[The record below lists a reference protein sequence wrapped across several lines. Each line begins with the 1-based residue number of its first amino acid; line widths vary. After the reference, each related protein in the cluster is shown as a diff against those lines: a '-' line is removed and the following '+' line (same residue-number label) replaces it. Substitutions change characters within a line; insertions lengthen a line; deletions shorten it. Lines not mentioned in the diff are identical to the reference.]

1 MDRLFVFAIGGTG
14 ARVLRSF
21 TMLLASGQE
30 SMKEYDVYPII
41 LDYDENNGDT
51 NIATQCIEHYK
62 TIHDMAWKDEKMSKE
77 KGYFKSNLCQLKADD
92 RFGGSSF
99 RMVYAP
105 KGYEVYKDYIGY
117 NTLGKDEANGVNTSL
132 TQMLLDSLYNTD
144 PASDDSEINLNMEVG
159 FKGNPNIGSVVFHDL
174 DSECTEFRQFLL
186 HLNRNDKVVV
196 VGSLFGGTGA
206 SGIPEI
212 IRKIRAKA
220 PTVQIGAVL
229 VMPYF
234 APEPKPGGTI
244 RYEIFNSKTKA
255 AINYYEDSGMIKF
268 DPAGNMTGGMIN
280 SVYFIG
286 DPKPTILRY
295 CDGGEQQLNPA
306 NIVEFISALSILN
319 FVEGGR
325 GSFKYGVNEYIIGEN
340 IAVKQLFYDDLFDTS
355 NFTQPIIQRL
365 TSFTVALK
373 YSMFRML
380 QPDQSLKKTTY
391 YSCFTLEKPRKDML
405 TMLNGIKSFWA
416 EYQKWLDE
424 LSNKD
429 ELPDKGNSH
438 SLNLFS
444 TEKNLEIL
452 IEKPSDQSNNKKG
465 GIFGGGRRP
474 GNKSVKGSTIDG
486 LINQSV
492 TNFKPTGWPSDFVT
506 NDEEFLLMHGLFEAS
521 TNEKEIVRNLFS

>member
-1 MDRLFVFAIGGTG
+1 MERLFVFAVGGSG

-30 SMKEYDVYPII
+30 SMKDYDVYPII

-51 NIATQCIEHYK
+51 NIATKCIEHYK
-62 TIHDMAWKDEKMSKE
+62 TIHNVAWKDERMSRE
-77 KGYFKSNLCQLKADD
+77 SGFFKSNLCQLRADE

-105 KGYEVYKDYIGY
+105 KGCEIYKEYIGFD
-117 NTLGKDEANGVNTSL
+117 TLGKDEANKVNTAL

-174 DSECTEFRQFLL
+174 DSECFEFKQFLL
-186 HLNRNDKVVV
+186 HLNPNDKVVV
-196 VGSLFGGTGA
+196 IGSLFGGTGS

-212 IRKIRAKA
+212 IRKIRAKV

-255 AINYYEDSGMIKF
+255 AINYYEDCGMIKF
-268 DPAGNMTGGMIN
+268 DAMGNMTGGMIN

-295 CDGGEQQLNPA
+295 CDGGERQLNPA
-306 NIVEFISALSILN
+306 NIVEFISSLAILN

-325 GSFKYGVNEYIIGEN
+325 GSFKYGVNQYLIGEN
-340 IAVKQLFYDDLFDTS
+340 VAVKQLFYDDLFDTA
-355 NFTQPIIQRL
+355 NFTKPIIERL

-380 QPDQSLKKTTY
+380 KPDQNLKRTAY
-391 YSCFTLEKPRKDML
+391 YSRFTLDKPRKDMQI
-405 TMLNGIKSFWA
+405 MLNELKSFWE

-424 LSNKD
+424 MSNKN

-444 TEKNLEIL
+444 TESDLEIL
-452 IEKPSDQSNNKKG
+452 IEKPTEQADGKRG
-465 GIFGGGRRP
+465 GIFRPSRR
-474 GNKSVKGSTIDG
+474 GNKAVRETTIDG
-486 LINQSV
+486 LINESV
-492 TNFKPTGWPSDFVT
+492 RTFKPTGLTGDFVT
-506 NDEEFLLMHGLFEAS
+506 DDEEFLLMHGLYEAS
-521 TNEKEIVRNLFS
+521 TNEKEIVRYLFS